1 MFRSPLQQPSGRAL
15 HTPNFIEAQ
24 LLNEASFNR
33 GRPPLVHVRFLLF
46 LLTTTTTALPALGAT
61 VLPTSAVQALPAAG
75 QETAP
80 AASDSSPTQE
90 ILFEAD
96 QLDYDVNTEVVTAEG
111 NVTLVRDQ
119 QRLTADQ
126 IIYNRKT
133 GFVEARGNVRVVD
146 ANGNVVTG
154 DKVELTDTLRQ
165 GVVENILL
173 VLTDGSR
180 LAASTGTRAESRS
193 ELSRAVYSP
202 CHLCSE
208 GSTKER
214 PLWRLKA
221 VKVQYDEERKRLTYR
236 NATFEFLNVPIL
248 YLPYM
253 SHSAPDVTKASGL
266 LMPDISQSRALGLS
280 LAAPYLWSISPSR
293 DLTVTPTVY
302 TEENPTLGLE
312 YRQHVGSGAF
322 RIGGVGTYASRDF
335 VETDPRVMGNRGN
348 DFRGYVY
355 ADGQL
360 QHSARWRSSFDTMVA
375 ADDTFLRRYDITD
388 DDVLRNSYRLEYF
401 GARDYLTIETW
412 AFQGLRLED
421 RFGET
426 PIALPYVD
434 YRWSSGLNPAYG
446 EFGIRANAMSL
457 IRTEAM
463 DTYRVSTTADWQK
476 QWISGMGQ
484 VLRLTGLLRG
494 DMYYVN
500 DAQTPDNPAYAGKN
514 GWQGRVLPL
523 GAAEVSW
530 PLAGPSFG
538 GYQTFT
544 PIAQFVAS
552 TRGRNS
558 VIPNEDS
565 RAFDLEDSNLFDLNR
580 FSGLDRWEGSTRTTY
595 GMRWTWTG
603 KTVSLAADIGQSYR
617 ISGANSSDL
626 FPTGTGLSGNFSDYV
641 GRASVRWGDYVDVVY
656 RFRLD
661 KANFAARRSELDAYV
676 GKNGTYVTV
685 GYTNLNRNIQLE
697 DLEDRE
703 ELRLGARVQIAKH
716 WSVNGATILDLTNES
731 QRPFSD
737 ADGFQPIRHSLGVAY
752 EDECFKFSVTWRRRF
767 TEDRDF
773 ERGSTV
779 FFRFALKNVGGR

>member
-1 MFRSPLQQPSGRAL
+1 M
-15 HTPNFIEAQ
+15 
-24 LLNEASFNR
+24 
-33 GRPPLVHVRFLLF
+33 HVRFLLF
-46 LLTTTTTALPALGAT
+46 LLTTTTTALPALGNQG
-61 VLPTSAVQALPAAG
+61 LAVGGPQSGRPAVVADPGAPGQQPQPLRFPDSPAAKP
-75 QETAP
+75 QAP
-80 AASDSSPTQE
+80 APVSAEDSEE

-96 QLDYDVNTEVVTAEG
+96 QLDYDVNSEVVTAEG
-111 NVTLVRDQ
+111 NVTLVRGG
-119 QRLTADQ
+119 QRLSAEQ
-126 IIYNRKT
+126 IIYNRQT

-165 GVVENILL
+165 GVVDNILL

-180 LAASTGTRAESRS
+180 LAARTGQRQETRS
-193 ELSRAVYSP
+193 ELNRAVYSP

-208 GSTKER
+208 GSTEER

-236 NATFEFLNVPIL
+236 HATFEFLNVPIF
-248 YLPYM
+248 YLPYL

-280 LAAPYLWSISPSR
+280 LSTPYLWNMSPSR
-293 DLTVTPTVY
+293 DLTVTPTLY

-335 VETDPRVMGNRGN
+335 DEEDPTALGNRGN

-355 ADGQL
+355 ANGQL
-360 QHSARWRSSFDTMVA
+360 QHTSRWRSSFDTMVS

-401 GARDYLTIETW
+401 GDRDYLTVETW
-412 AFQGLRLED
+412 AFQGLRVD
-421 RFGET
+421 DDFGQT
-426 PIALPYVD
+426 PIALPFVD
-434 YRWSSGLNPAYG
+434 YRWSSGLKPGAG

-457 IRTEAM
+457 VRTEAM
-463 DTYRVSTTADWQK
+463 DTYRVSTSADWKK
-476 QWISGMGQ
+476 QWLSSMGQ
-484 VLRLTGLLRG
+484 VLRVTGLLRG

-500 DAQTPDNPAYAGKN
+500 DAQDPDNATYAGEN

-523 GAAEVSW
+523 AAAEVLW

-538 GYQTFT
+538 GFQTFT
-544 PIAQFVAS
+544 PIVQFVAS
-552 TRGRNS
+552 GKGHNDI
-558 VIPNEDS
+558 IPNEDS
-565 RAFDLEDSNLFDLNR
+565 RAFDLEDTNLFDLNR
-580 FSGLDRWEGSTRTTY
+580 YSGLDRWEGGTRTTY
-595 GMRWTWTG
+595 GVRWSWTG
-603 KTVSLAADIGQSYR
+603 KAVSFSADVGQSYR
-617 ISGANSSDL
+617 IAGESTSDL
-626 FPTGTGLSGNFSDYV
+626 FPRGTGLSGNFSDYV

-661 KANFAARRSELDAYV
+661 KANLAPRRSELDAYV
-676 GKNGTYVTV
+676 GKNNTYVTV
-685 GYTNLNRNIQLE
+685 GYTNLNRDILLE

-703 ELRLGARVQIAKH
+703 ELRVGARVQIDKH
-716 WSVNGATILDLTNES
+716 WSVNAATILDLTNQS
-731 QRPFSD
+731 QNPLSD
-737 ADGFQPIRHSLGVAY
+737 ADGFQPIRHSAGVAY

>member
-1 MFRSPLQQPSGRAL
+1 M
-15 HTPNFIEAQ
+15 
-24 LLNEASFNR
+24 
-33 GRPPLVHVRFLLF
+33 HVRFLLF
-46 LLTTTTTALPALGAT
+46 LLTTTTAAFPALGTTTALPAWGSQGL
-61 VLPTSAVQALPAAG
+61 AVGGPQAGRPAAVSGPENPG
-75 QETAP
+75 QQAP
-80 AASDSSPTQE
+80 AAPQQAQSASAEGVGEAEE

-96 QLDYDVNTEVVTAEG
+96 QIDYDVNTEIVTAEG
-111 NVTLVRDQ
+111 NVTLVREG
-119 QRLTADQ
+119 QRLQAEQ
-126 IIYNRKT
+126 IVYNRKT

-146 ANGNVVTG
+146 ANGNLVTG

-180 LAASTGTRAESRS
+180 LAARTGTRQETRS

-208 GSTKER
+208 GSTEER

-236 NATFEFLNVPIL
+236 HATFEFLNVPIL

-266 LMPDISQSRALGLS
+266 LIPDISQSRALGLS
-280 LAAPYLWSISPSR
+280 LSTPYLWNMSPSR
-293 DLTVTPTVY
+293 DLTVTPTFY

-335 VETDPRVMGNRGN
+335 NEEDPTALGNRGN

-355 ADGQL
+355 ADGRL
-360 QHSARWRSSFDTMVA
+360 QHSARWRSSFDAMVA

-401 GARDYLTIETW
+401 GNRDYLTVETW
-412 AFQGLRLED
+412 AFQGLRVDD
-421 RFGET
+421 RFGQT
-426 PIALPYVD
+426 PIALPFVD
-434 YRWSSGLNPAYG
+434 YRWSSGLDPRLG

-457 IRTEAM
+457 VRTEAM
-463 DTYRVSTTADWQK
+463 DTYRVSTSADWNK
-476 QWISGMGQ
+476 QWLSSMGQ
-484 VLRLTGLLRG
+484 VLRVTGLVRG

-500 DAQTPDNPAYAGKN
+500 DAQDPDNPTYAGEN
-514 GWQGRVLPL
+514 GWQGRLLPL
-523 GAAEVSW
+523 AAAEISW

-538 GYQTFT
+538 GFQTLT
-544 PIAQFVAS
+544 PIVQVVAA
-552 TRGRNS
+552 GKGHNS

-565 RAFDLEDSNLFDLNR
+565 RAFDLEDTNLFDLNR
-580 FSGLDRWEGSTRTTY
+580 FSGLDRWEGGTRTTY
-595 GMRWTWTG
+595 GVRWAWTG
-603 KTVSLAADIGQSYR
+603 KAVSVSADVGQSYR
-617 ISGANSSDL
+617 ITGASNNDL

-661 KANFAARRSELDAYV
+661 KANFAPRRSELDAYV
-676 GKNGTYVTV
+676 GKGGTYVTV
-685 GYTNLNRNIQLE
+685 GYTNLNRNIMLE

-703 ELRLGARVQIAKH
+703 ELRLGARVQIDKH
-716 WSVNGATILDLTNES
+716 WSINGATILDLTNQS
-731 QRPFSD
+731 QNPLSD
-737 ADGFQPIRHSLGVAY
+737 ADGFQPIRHSAGVAY
-752 EDECFKFSVTWRRRF
+752 EDECFKFSITWRRRF

>member
-1 MFRSPLQQPSGRAL
+1 M
-15 HTPNFIEAQ
+15 
-24 LLNEASFNR
+24 
-33 GRPPLVHVRFLLF
+33 HVRFLLF
-46 LLTTTTTALPALGAT
+46 LLTTTTTALPALGSQGLAVGGPHAGRPAPVT
-61 VLPTSAVQALPAAG
+61 VPGAPVSPAPQQPAPGQAGQAQQGADTSA
-75 QETAP
+75 
-80 AASDSSPTQE
+80 DTQE
-90 ILFEAD
+90 IFFEAD
-96 QLDYDVNTEVVTAEG
+96 QLDYDINADIVTAEG
-111 NVTLVRDQ
+111 NVALARGGE
-119 QRLTADQ
+119 RLNADR

-133 GFVEARGNVRVVD
+133 GYVEARGNVRLLD
-146 ANGNVVTG
+146 ATGNLVTG

-165 GVVENILL
+165 GVVENVLL

-180 LAASTGTRAESRS
+180 LAASNATRQETRS
-193 ELSRAVYSP
+193 QLDRAVYSP

-208 GSTKER
+208 GSTEER

-221 VKVQYDEERKRLTYR
+221 VKVEYDEERKRLTYR
-236 NATFEFLNVPIL
+236 HATFEFLNVPIL

-253 SHSAPDVTKASGL
+253 SHSAPDVVKASGL

-280 LAAPYLWSISPSR
+280 LSTPYLWSMSPSR
-293 DLTVTPTVY
+293 DLTVTPTLY

-312 YRQHVGSGAF
+312 YRQHLGSGAF

-335 VETDPRVMGNRGN
+335 DEGDAVDAVNRGN

-360 QHSARWRSSFDTMVA
+360 QHTSRWRSSFDAMVA

-401 GARDYLTIETW
+401 GNRDYLTIETW
-412 AFQGLRLED
+412 AFQGLRVED

-434 YRWSSGLNPAYG
+434 YRWSSGLDPRLG
-446 EFGIRANAMSL
+446 EFGVRANAASL
-457 IRTEAM
+457 VRLDAM
-463 DTYRVSTTADWQK
+463 DTYRVSTTGDWNK
-476 QWISGMGQ
+476 RWMSSMGQ
-484 VLRLTGLLRG
+484 VFQLTGLLRG
-494 DMYYVN
+494 DLYYVN
-500 DAQTPDNPAYAGKN
+500 DAQTPDNPNYAGEN
-514 GWQGRVLPL
+514 GWQGRILPL
-523 GAAEVSW
+523 VAAEVSW

-538 GYQTFT
+538 GFQTLT
-544 PIAQFVAS
+544 PLVQLVAA
-552 TRGRNS
+552 GKGHNS

-565 RAFDLEDSNLFDLNR
+565 RAFDLEDTNLFDLNR
-580 FSGLDRWEGSTRTTY
+580 FSGLDRWESGVRTTY
-595 GMRWTWTG
+595 GVRWAWTG
-603 KTVSLAADIGQSYR
+603 KAVTFTADVGQSYR
-617 ISGANSSDL
+617 LTDEGSSDL
-626 FPTGTGLSGNFSDYV
+626 FPRGTGLSGRFSDYV
-641 GRASVRWGDYVDVVY
+641 GRASVRWGDFVDVVY

-661 KANFAARRSELDAYV
+661 KSNLAPRRSELDAYI
-676 GKNGTYVTV
+676 GTGNTYVTV
-685 GYTNLNRNIQLE
+685 GYTNLNRNILLE

-703 ELRLGARVQIAKH
+703 ELRVGARVQIDKH
-716 WSVNGATILDLTNES
+716 WSVNGATILDLTSES
-731 QRPFSD
+731 QNPLSD